1 MRVHGGG
8 KRRDKERRGREA
20 SEVYASRSGDT
31 YLLALALAPLLAP
44 IHKTPRIIPK
54 ASV

>member
-1 MRVHGGG
+1 M
-8 KRRDKERRGREA
+8 A
-20 SEVYASRSGDT
+20 T

-44 IHKTPRIIPK
+44 GHEAPRIIPK